1 VLPAVS
7 REPQR
12 CQEQRGQSIPALM
25 VMIKYLGRPERRC
38 PLVGKIV
45 LMWASSRNGYTGEIV
60 LPEPGT
66 PRKRG
71 PTRVRRARLQA
82 ALAAQVPQ
90 GIIKFNKK
98 LVSLQDLEDGG
109 VTLEFADGTNTTADL
124 VVGGDGVRSV
134 CSAYNAVGSLSYTI
148 FR

>member
-1 VLPAVS
+1 
-7 REPQR
+7 
-12 CQEQRGQSIPALM
+12 
-25 VMIKYLGRPERRC
+25 MISFDWKACSDLC
-38 PLVGKIV
+38 
-45 LMWASSRNGYTGEIV
+45 SSRNGYTGEIV
-60 LPEPGT
+60 LPEPGI

-82 ALAAQVPQ
+82 ALAAQVSQ
-90 GIIKFNKK
+90 GVIKFNKK

-134 CSAYNAVGSLSYTI
+134 CSAYNAIGSLS
-148 FR
+148 